1 MVILY
6 ISRKKFPHSIF
17 FINVIMLDEAILKI
31 MATREKSKV
40 KPLKKIFQGT
50 HKMANG
56 TVMSGAKHT
65 KKSKVVK
72 GAKKRKKGGY

>member
-1 MVILY
+1 
-6 ISRKKFPHSIF
+6 
-17 FINVIMLDEAILKI
+17 MLDEAILKI

-50 HKMANG
+50 HKMSDG

-72 GAKKRKKGGY
+72 SGKKKRKKGGY

>member
-1 MVILY
+1 
-6 ISRKKFPHSIF
+6 
-17 FINVIMLDEAILKI
+17 MLDEAILKI

-40 KPLKKIFQGT
+40 KPLKKIFQAT
-50 HKMANG
+50 HKMENG

-72 GAKKRKKGGY
+72 GAKKRKKNRY

>member
-1 MVILY
+1 
-6 ISRKKFPHSIF
+6 
-17 FINVIMLDEAILKI
+17 MLDQAILKI

-40 KPLKKIFQGT
+40 KPLKKIFMSAKAT
-50 HKMANG
+50 HTMSNG

-72 GAKKRKKGGY
+72 GRKTRKKKGGY

>member
-1 MVILY
+1 
-6 ISRKKFPHSIF
+6 
-17 FINVIMLDEAILKI
+17 MLDEAILKI

-40 KPLKKIFQGT
+40 KPLKKIFMGQKGT
-50 HKMANG
+50 HKMPDG

-72 GAKKRKKGGY
+72 GAKKRKKNRY